1 MRPDAVQQRNARLY
15 LIGLTAS
22 LVGNSAMT
30 LVAGIWVKSLTGS
43 SARAGLVSALIYA
56 PTLAGPVA
64 GIVADR
70 VDRRR
75 WLVAVNLVSA
85 ATILPLLGVRSAA
98 GWWLIAVAMC
108 VYGIEAV
115 LIGPAEDALFAEI
128 FSDAFRRRING
139 RRLAIQETGRLVA
152 PLLGAGLFT
161 LVGGGAV
168 AALDAATFVVA
179 AVVSARLAVAPR
191 DREPRPAGDTR
202 DREPRPAGDARDREP
217 RPAGDARRIAAELAA
232 GVRHIVADD
241 SLRSVTIAGA
251 GVMAVSAV
259 GVAAQFSLVSAVG
272 ERPAF
277 LGVFSAVLGAGSIV
291 AALTSSRVLARVGE
305 RGLALA
311 GLGDFAAG
319 NLLKATGVLPAAL
332 AGTVVLGF
340 ALPWAFL
347 AVLNLAQRRTPDEL
361 QGRVSAAITLVMFGP
376 QAPLQ
381 ALGSLAISVVGFGV
395 IYAGSAFAALALAG
409 WLATRRYGCT
419 ARCTPSGFAR
429 RSAAGSSS
437 SGKP

>member
-1 MRPDAVQQRNARLY
+1 
-15 LIGLTAS
+15 
-22 LVGNSAMT
+22 
-30 LVAGIWVKSLTGS
+30 
-43 SARAGLVSALIYA
+43 
-56 PTLAGPVA
+56 
-64 GIVADR
+64 
-70 VDRRR
+70 
-75 WLVAVNLVSA
+75 
-85 ATILPLLGVRSAA
+85 
-98 GWWLIAVAMC
+98 MC
-108 VYGIEAV
+108 VYGIEDV

-179 AVVSARLAVAPR
+179 AIVSARLTVARR
-191 DREPRPAGDTR
+191 DREPRPAR
-202 DREPRPAGDARDREP
+202 
-217 RPAGDARRIAAELAA
+217 DARRIAAELAA

-277 LGVFSAVLGAGSIV
+277 LAVFSAVLGAGSIV

-305 RGLALA
+305 RGLVLA

-332 AGTVVLGF
+332 AGTLVLGF

-347 AVLNLAQRRTPDEL
+347 AVLNLAQRQTPGEL

-381 ALGSLAISVVGFGV
+381 ALGSLAISVVGFAV
-395 IYAGSAFAALALAG
+395 IYAGSAVAALALAA

-419 ARCTPSGFAR
+419 VRSTPSGFER